1 MTTMTQYS
9 CEEAFRR
16 LDDYLDRELASEE
29 MHLVHE
35 HLQGCEMCAREFSF
49 EEQVLQEVRTKLSR
63 IEMPPDLRSR
73 LFQLLDEER
82 NTAGGA
88 P

>member
-1 MTTMTQYS
+1 MKMMTRYT

-16 LDDYLDRELASEE
+16 LDDYLDRELAADE

-35 HLQGCEMCAREFSF
+35 HLQGCEMCAREFAF
-49 EEQVLQEVRTKLSR
+49 EEQLFQEVRTMLNR
-63 IEMPPDLRSR
+63 IEMPPDLHAR
-73 LFQLLDEER
+73 LFSLLDEER
-82 NTAGGA
+82 STSGDA